1 MSFLALVAA
10 LGLEQ
15 WRAFSWRASVERA
28 FVRYARWIE
37 RKWNG
42 GTAQHGWLALVV
54 AIALPVMVVEGVFL
68 AGWLEHPIGRP
79 GPERGRPVFH
89 DGIPPLQP
97 RGVRHHQC
105 VQGQ

>member
-15 WRAFSWRASVERA
+15 WRVFSWRASVERA

-42 GTAQHGWLALVV
+42 GTAQHGWLALVAEPQKRAVV
-54 AIALPVMVVEGVFL
+54 APTQKYPDDKVNPASVRKGIDIL
-68 AGWLEHPIGRP
+68 ASDISTR
-79 GPERGRPVFH
+79 R
-89 DGIPPLQP
+89 
-97 RGVRHHQC
+97 
-105 VQGQ
+105 